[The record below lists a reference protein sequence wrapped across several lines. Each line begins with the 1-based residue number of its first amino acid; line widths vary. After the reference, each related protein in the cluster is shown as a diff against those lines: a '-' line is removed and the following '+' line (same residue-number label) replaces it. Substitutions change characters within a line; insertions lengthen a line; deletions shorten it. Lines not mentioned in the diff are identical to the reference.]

1 LGWDV
6 NHTIQKN
13 PFQQEVKVERNVQMP
28 TAQRRADYA
37 LSLDPTFDSPVLY
50 VEAKKPAAEQR

>member
-1 LGWDV
+1 
-6 NHTIQKN
+6 
-13 PFQQEVKVERNVQMP
+13 VKVERNVQMP